1 MGGGFY
7 NFVRQVRKI
16 SQIYIFYTMKLKN
29 FFFAAIAAAFA
40 FAACEPADPDTGTGN
55 TGGNTDGDNQGGSSD
70 VVETQTGFT
79 GAGTYWITAN
89 DLVGKPVV
97 GNYDYL
103 KVEDAWKKPSGII
116 SSSTQNAFTFAEV
129 EGGYTIQDSNGKYLY
144 ATQYRESWNK
154 NFNVSESLPSS
165 GAVWTVEVAQNGE
178 CTITNTTSETF
189 IQYSPNYTN
198 FGHYSSAQEGGIY
211 PKLVKVE
218 NPVPAVEFDN
228 LVFVAD
234 GETKELSVAQTEG
247 LVISA
252 ESDNSAFSVTVN
264 ANVVSVSAGATTE
277 ARTGEL
283 TVSMTC
289 NGFAASYVVGLSQS
303 APIAADAVSATIT
316 FDNKETKRTEY
327 NTSKQVWTE
336 NGITV
341 TNEKGASTNNV
352 ADYERP
358 ARFYKSSKLEVAVNG
373 NIVAIEFDCNSKGY
387 ATAMQSS
394 IGDAAVQDDD
404 KVRVSLATPAP
415 SYVVESLTGG
425 QVRMDAITVTYTE

>member
-1 MGGGFY
+1 
-7 NFVRQVRKI
+7 
-16 SQIYIFYTMKLKN
+16 MKLKN
-29 FFFAAIAAAFA
+29 FFFAAVAAAFA
-40 FAACEPADPDTGTGN
+40 FAACESADPDAGTGN
-55 TGGNTDGDNQGGSSD
+55 TGGNTDGDNQGGSGD

-97 GNYDYL
+97 GKNYDYL

-116 SSSTQNAFTFAEV
+116 SSSAQNAFTFAEV

-144 ATQYRESWNK
+144 ATQFSGNWNK

-198 FGHYSSAQEGGIY
+198 FGHYPSAQEGGIY

-228 LVFVAD
+228 LAFVAD

-316 FDNKETKRTEY
+316 FDDKAKRTEF

-341 TNEKGASTNNV
+341 TNEKGASTSNV
-352 ADYERP
+352 ADYANP
-358 ARFYKSSKLEVAVNG
+358 ARFYKSTKLEVAVNG
-373 NIVAIEFDCNSKGY
+373 NIVSIEFDCNSEDY
-387 ATAMQSS
+387 AAVMQSS
-394 IGDAAVQDDD
+394 IGDAAVQVGD
-404 KVRVSLATPAP
+404 KVTVSLATPAP

-425 QVRMDAITVTYTE
+425 QVRMDAITVTYTK